1 MRTSEWIQVGFA
13 VVLAIAAW
21 VQPLTRALGPRPLPI
36 RKRWF
41 ITGLAL
47 VPVIGVALARA
58 TAWFLP
64 PLYVSVLRDWLTVG
78 LFLVP
83 YWQTGQFFQGP
94 NHQIEKNLMAFDRWL
109 MPATAATSGTA
120 RTGLG
125 WALEIAYLFC
135 YPFVPLGLLA
145 LYAVGERQNAAGF
158 WLVVL
163 IATYVCYVITPF
175 FPAYP
180 PRDLA
185 GGKPPRAQVGKVRVF
200 NRWILQH
207 GSIHAISFP
216 SAHVASS
223 FAVALALIY
232 YSPVVGAVFLFV
244 AVWISLG
251 AVVGRYH
258 YALDVIMGVV
268 TAVVV
273 FGACYGHL

>member
-1 MRTSEWIQVGFA
+1 MPEWIQVGFA

-21 VQPLTRALGPRPLPI
+21 AQPLTKALGPRPLPA
-36 RKRWF
+36 RRRWW

-47 VPVIGVALARA
+47 VPIVGVLLLRA
-58 TAWFLP
+58 SAWFLP
-64 PLYVSVLRDWLTVG
+64 PLSVSVLGDWLTVA

-83 YWQTGQFFQGP
+83 YWQTGLFFQGP
-94 NHQIEKNLMAFDRWL
+94 NHRIEERLMAFDRWL
-109 MPATAATSGTA
+109 MPAAAATSGTA

-145 LYAVGERQNAAGF
+145 LYAVGQRRHADGF

-163 IATYVCYVITPF
+163 IATYACYVITPF
-175 FPAYP
+175 VPAYP

-185 GGKPPRAQVGKVRVF
+185 GGKPSRAQVGKVRVF

-223 FAVALALIY
+223 FAVSLALLH
-232 YSPVVGAVFLFV
+232 YSPWVGAVFLFV

-258 YALDVIMGVV
+258 YALDVIAGVV
-268 TAVVV
+268 TALVV
-273 FGACYGHL
+273 FGACYVYL

>member
-1 MRTSEWIQVGFA
+1 MRTSEWIQVGFSIG
-13 VVLAIAAW
+13 LAIAAW
-21 VQPLTRALGPRPLPI
+21 LQALGPRPLPQG
-36 RKRWF
+36 KRWF
-41 ITGLAL
+41 VTGLAL
-47 VPVIGVALARA
+47 VPVIGVALVRA

-94 NHQIEKNLMAFDRWL
+94 NHRIEQRLMAFDRWL
-109 MPATAATSGTA
+109 MPGTAATSGTA

-125 WALEIAYLFC
+125 WALEIAYAFC

-145 LYAVGERQNAAGF
+145 LYVMGQRQHAAGF

-163 IATYVCYVITPF
+163 IATYLCYVITPF
-175 FPAYP
+175 VPAYP

-185 GGKPPRAQVGKVRVF
+185 GGKPPRAQVGKARVF
-200 NRWILQH
+200 NRWILQY

-232 YSPVVGAVFLFV
+232 YSPVVGCVFLFV

-258 YALDVIMGVV
+258 YALDVIAGVV
-268 TAVVV
+268 TALVV
-273 FGACYGHL
+273 FAGCYRYL

>member
-21 VQPLTRALGPRPLPI
+21 VQPLFSARPLPL
-36 RKRWF
+36 RQRWW

-47 VPVIGVALARA
+47 VPIVAVGLALVSAR
-58 TAWFLP
+58 FLP

-83 YWQTGQFFQGP
+83 YWQTGRFFQGP
-94 NHQIEKNLMAFDRWL
+94 NHQIERNLMAFDRWL
-109 MPATAATSGTA
+109 MPKAAATSGTS

-125 WALEIAYLFC
+125 WALEMAYLFC
-135 YPFVPLGLLA
+135 YPFVPLGLVA
-145 LYAVGERQNAAGF
+145 LYAVGQRQNAAGF

-163 IATYVCYVITPF
+163 IATYVCYVVTPF

-232 YSPVVGAVFLFV
+232 YSPWVGGAFLFV

-258 YALDVIMGVV
+258 YALDVIAGLV

-273 FGACYGHL
+273 FGVCFPYL